1 MGAMRA
7 LALLAC
13 AAVSAVALAASAAA
27 AEPDTGVLSVER
39 GKGMVA
45 LEIRGSVLGRLGTG
59 TLRVTDLT
67 PRDRFTPSVMGRK
80 LTMTR
85 LGPRAVLYRGQ
96 ALRFRMLGGGYRI
109 VVRGVGVSVS
119 AVGRGAVV
127 LDGEPRVPGEDV
139 GVYSLDDGVDCGTT
153 PESCQSLPGEPE
165 RFVLGSDEDGG
176 QGTTK

>member
-1 MGAMRA
+1 MRA
-7 LALLAC
+7 LVLFAC
-13 AAVSAVALAASAAA
+13 AALSAVALAASAAA

-45 LEIRGSVLGRLGTG
+45 IDIRGSVLGRLGTG

-80 LTMTR
+80 LSAAR
-85 LGPRAVLYRGQ
+85 IGPRTILYRGQ

-109 VVRGVGVSVS
+109 VVRGSGVSVS

-127 LDGEPRVPGEDV
+127 LDGDPRVPGEDV
-139 GVYSLDDGVDCGTT
+139 GVFSLDDGVDCGTT
-153 PESCQSLPGEPE
+153 PDSCAPLPSEPQ
-165 RFVLGSDEDGG
+165 RFVLGAGEDGG
-176 QGTTK
+176 EGTAK